1 MTLNDGFE
9 RTVSDWL
16 DEQAGHGM
24 PDYLDETLARTTRS
38 RQRPAW
44 SSLERWLPMDMTTNL
59 RIAARPTLGRALL
72 LGAVLV
78 ALIGLALIAVGT
90 RNPRVP
96 APFGLAANGQIAY
109 WADGDILVADAN
121 GTHVHA
127 VISGPS
133 DDGVPGYTR
142 DGTQLTF
149 LRTVSPHEATLMIA
163 APDGSGVR
171 SLLKEPLT
179 DETWMDS
186 SPDSRLLAVVS
197 TANGVRALSI
207 VDIEHGTMRTLD
219 VNGLVVDYWV
229 AWLPGTTSELLFGS
243 RTGSG
248 DSERAGIYSIQ
259 ADGSGLTPVVPSV
272 TGPAEYK
279 SVDLAPDGRTLTYW
293 RWGTEEPVPEKA
305 QESATLP
312 GRIHELD
319 IATKVDREL
328 RFDPSA
334 YGETGLLHSP
344 DGSQVL
350 LSRNDTA
357 MGQIMI
363 APADASRPGILL
375 GRPFDKNAE
384 GLGYGFSPDGKTV
397 FVTSDGDVP
406 QFFDAVTGAV
416 RAGPTT
422 PSNCCSW
429 QRLAP

>member
-16 DEQAGHGM
+16 DEQAGRGA
-24 PDYLDETLARTTRS
+24 PGYLDEVLIRTTRT

-72 LGAVLV
+72 LVAVLA
-78 ALIGLALIAVGT
+78 ALIGLALIAVGS

-109 WADGDILVADAN
+109 RANGDILVADPD
-121 GTHVHA
+121 GTHAHA

-133 DDGVPGYTR
+133 DDFAAGYTR

-171 SLLKEPLT
+171 SVLKEPLT
-179 DETWMDS
+179 DATWFDS
-186 SPDSRLLAVVS
+186 SPDSRSLAVVHA
-197 TANGVRALSI
+197 ANGVRVLSI

-229 AWLPGTTSELLFGS
+229 SWLPGTTSELLFGS

-248 DSERAGIYSIQ
+248 DSQRAGIYSIQ

-272 TGPAEYK
+272 IGPVEYK
-279 SVDLAPDGRTLTYW
+279 QVDLAPDGRTLTYW
-293 RWGTEEPVPEKA
+293 RW
-305 QESATLP
+305 ESATLP
-312 GRIHELD
+312 GRIHQLD

-334 YGETGLLHSP
+334 YGEAGLLHSP
-344 DGSQVL
+344 DGSQAL
-350 LSRNDTA
+350 LSRNERSGATR
-357 MGQIMI
+357 GQIMI
-363 APADASRPGILL
+363 APADASRRGILI
-375 GRPFDKNAE
+375 GRRFDADTDP
-384 GLGYGFSPDGKTV
+384 GPASGFSPDGKTV
-397 FVTSDGDVP
+397 FVTYPGEAP
-406 QFFDAVTGAV
+406 QFFDAATG
-416 RAGPTT
+416 GPRSGPWTN
-422 PSNCCSW
+422 PAECCSW

>member
-16 DEQAGHGM
+16 DEQAGRGA
-24 PDYLDETLARTTRS
+24 PGYLDEVLIRTTRT

-72 LGAVLV
+72 LVAVLA
-78 ALIGLALIAVGT
+78 ALIGLALIAVGS

-109 WADGDILVADAN
+109 RANGDILVADPDGMHA
-121 GTHVHA
+121 HA

-133 DDGVPGYTR
+133 DDFAAGYTR

-171 SLLKEPLT
+171 SVLKEPLT
-179 DETWMDS
+179 DATWFDS
-186 SPDSRLLAVVS
+186 SPDSRSLAVVHA
-197 TANGVRALSI
+197 ANGVRVLSI

-229 AWLPGTTSELLFGS
+229 SWLPGTTSELLFGS

-248 DSERAGIYSIQ
+248 DSQRAGIYSIQ

-272 TGPAEYK
+272 IGPVEYK
-279 SVDLAPDGRTLTYW
+279 QVDLAPDGRTLTYW
-293 RWGTEEPVPEKA
+293 RW
-305 QESATLP
+305 ESATLP
-312 GRIHELD
+312 GRIHQLD

-334 YGETGLLHSP
+334 YGEAGLLHSP
-344 DGSQVL
+344 DGSQAL
-350 LSRNDTA
+350 LSRNERSGATR
-357 MGQIMI
+357 GQIMI
-363 APADASRPGILL
+363 APADASRRGILI
-375 GRPFDKNAE
+375 GRRFDADTDP
-384 GLGYGFSPDGKTV
+384 GPASGFSPDGKTV
-397 FVTSDGDVP
+397 FVTYPGEAP
-406 QFFDAVTGAV
+406 QFFDAATG
-416 RAGPTT
+416 GPRSGPWTN
-422 PSNCCSW
+422 PAECCSW